1 MNLLQGKATYV
12 DNVACMLNLLAKN
25 NQLDRTVCLEYLNR
39 MLNNS
44 KK

>member
-25 NQLDRTVCLEYLNR
+25 NQLDRTVFRIFEQNA
-39 MLNNS
+39 
-44 KK
+44 KQ